1 MENLD
6 KEQRILAKAAA
17 MLPKINQ
24 IENRKEQASKLKF
37 FFTTCTIQINT
48 KNRHVGKKKYE

>member
-17 MLPKINQ
+17 MLPKNKP
-24 IENRKEQASKLKF
+24 NRKQKRAGEQIKILLH
-37 FFTTCTIQINT
+37 NMH
-48 KNRHVGKKKYE
+48 NPDKY